1 MTDCCRP
8 NSIPLPSEP
17 HRCPR
22 NGVKGQPVRL
32 ITLKSLLLPDALAQL
47 NAHQRYH
54 FCASPDCPVVY
65 FGDDGQRFKTAD
77 LKVLV
82 WAKDKRPEV
91 PVCYCFGW
99 QRHHLQNSAN
109 RHAPD
114 EIAAHVKAG
123 RCGCEMNNPQGR
135 CCLGNVRSLLN
146 QTPMENP
153 T

>member
-1 MTDCCRP
+1 MTDCCHP
-8 NSIPLPSEP
+8 DSIPSTPEP
-17 HRCPR
+17 HCCPR

-32 ITLKSLLLPDALAQL
+32 ITLKSLLLPAALAQL
-47 NAHQRYH
+47 NPHQRYH

-65 FGDDGQRFKTAD
+65 FGDDGQRFDTAV
-77 LKVLV
+77 LKVPV
-82 WAKDKRPEV
+82 WAKDEHPHV

-123 RCGCEMNNPQGR
+123 RCGCEVNNPQGR
-135 CCLGNVRSLLN
+135 CCLADVRSLLN
-146 QTPMENP
+146 
-153 T
+153 